1 MKQLLLIVGL
11 IGCLVGIQAE
21 GLRVAEGQAE
31 ELCVVSYNVENLFH
45 PKHDTVVE
53 RVRGLEVRELG
64 VTGYGLPITGER
76 LVEKDDWEWT
86 PEGERRWSYSRY
98 YRKVENIARVLTNIG
113 EWKGVDV
120 VGLQEV
126 ENALCVKRLCTTLRR
141 GEYDFVHYESP
152 DRRGIDVALIYKKS
166 RIDTIATRA
175 IRVSA
180 SLNGE
185 RVRLE
190 DGQSPTGRDEVAT
203 ELRTRD
209 ILYVCAQIKGL
220 KKEQADTI
228 HFFVCHLPSQRGG
241 KAESEWKRQAA
252 KQVLQQAVDS
262 VYGVEPNAKIIVMGD
277 MNSEDL
283 RIRGLED
290 LRIRGL
296 EDERMRGLK
305 DERMR
310 GLKDERM
317 KGEGTH
323 KYQGRWTYLDHF
335 YVSPSIDSLSQAQVY
350 DAEWIQETDEKYMGL
365 KPKRTYNGYRY
376 QNGYSDHFPIVL
388 RVR

>member
-1 MKQLLLIVGL
+1 MRLLSVLLIIIVN
-11 IGCLVGIQAE
+11 
-21 GLRVAEGQAE
+21 
-31 ELCVVSYNVENLFH
+31 YNVENLFH
-45 PKHDTVVE
+45 PAHDS
-53 RVRGLEVRELG
+53 L
-64 VTGYGLPITGER
+64 
-76 LVEKDDWEWT
+76 KDDIEWT
-86 PEGERRWSYSRY
+86 QEGERRWSYARY

-113 EWKGVDV
+113 EWQGVDV

-126 ENALCVKRLCTTLRR
+126 ENALCVKRLCNTLRR

-203 ELRTRD
+203 ELKTRD
-209 ILYVCAQIKGL
+209 ILYVCARVKGTE
-220 KKEQADTI
+220 KDQVDTI

-241 KAESEWKRQAA
+241 KAESEWKRKAA
-252 KQVLQQAVDS
+252 KDVLEQAVDS
-262 VYGVEPNAKIIVMGD
+262 VYGMNPEAKIIVMGD
-277 MNSEDL
+277 MNSADL
-283 RIRGLED
+283 TVKGLRD
-290 LRIRGL
+290 
-296 EDERMRGLK
+296 K
-305 DERMR
+305 
-310 GLKDERM
+310 RM

-323 KYQGRWTYLDHF
+323 KYQGRWTFLDHF
-335 YVSPSIDSLSQAQVY
+335 YVSPALDSLSQAKVY

-365 KPKRTYNGYRY
+365 KPKRTYNGYTY
-376 QNGYSDHFPIVL
+376 QNGYSDHLPIILDVKL
-388 RVR
+388 LNR